1 VIDRL
6 AVHDLIHKYWIGY
19 DEYAFDAIEQLLTPD
34 TVHRSRTDTG
44 DHPFEEFIRS
54 DVSGRDAVMAH
65 VRAHRQGS
73 PYPLRHN
80 ATNIYV
86 VDERPDEIDVESYL
100 FVTEL
105 ADRRPV
111 PLSSGICRITV
122 RSTPAGLQISS
133 LEVVLDF
140 GATEPG
146 PPNQRL
152 RSSEERNQ

>member
-1 VIDRL
+1 MIDRL
-6 AVHDLIHKYWIGY
+6 AVHDLIHKYWICY
-19 DEYAFDAIEQLLTPD
+19 DEFRFDEIEQLLTAD

-44 DHPFEEFIRS
+44 DHPFEEFIHS

-65 VRAHRQGS
+65 VRAHRGGS

-86 VDERPDEIDVESYL
+86 VAEREDEIDVESYL

-122 RSTPAGLQISS
+122 RSTPAGLEISS
-133 LEVVLDF
+133 LDVVLDF
-140 GATEPG
+140 GATKPETSV
-146 PPNQRL
+146 REL
-152 RSSEERNQ
+152 